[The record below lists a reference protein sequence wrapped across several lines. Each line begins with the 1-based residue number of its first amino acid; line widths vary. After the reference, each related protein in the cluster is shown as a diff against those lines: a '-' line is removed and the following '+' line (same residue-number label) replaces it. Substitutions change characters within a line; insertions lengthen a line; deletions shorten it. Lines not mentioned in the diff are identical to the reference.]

1 MGFKNLFNIFLI
13 LVLVSVGVWFV
24 SDVNSAGFTISS
36 PTNNQYIR
44 GNFTFSIS
52 NFNASYT
59 NVTGVVI
66 YNRTGYNITVNGIN
80 LTNALINYTNKGN
93 SFTSL
98 DILVNTNTNY
108 TDGNY
113 TITIQTFNSSFGD
126 AVTGLNA
133 EYANSTTNVTVLID
147 NTAPNNLRLIYP
159 GLNVTLVNNNTVWF
173 AWNVSDAM
181 SSVVN
186 YTNQPGSPMNCT
198 LFVDGNAINRS
209 ITVGNITAGGVATTV
224 GVDPER
230 SIPSE
235 LESYGNRS
243 FWMNISATTIDS
255 GYHAW
260 NVTCWDKAGNYNDT
274 ATWNKVPVG
283 VSTVGGGNFTLT
295 DTQAPGVAGKPTFSA
310 SSVVQDASVVI
321 TCTDGTDGISSNPL
335 TMVSVRA
342 HNGDWQYGLGSSPY
356 TFTGTN
362 IIGTYTSKC
371 NSYDTASNPGGY
383 GTENTFE
390 VTKASSATSDSSTS
404 SGGGSGGPINTVNV
418 FAGQTRDLGEIVGG
432 QGIINA
438 YLASTVTFSTTASST
453 RSASSHSIVFDD
465 VDYIGG
471 QVTVTIS
478 TDPVT
483 LTLNVGDIENV
494 DLDGDGIDDLKVTL
508 NSINENGQVN
518 MNIQDII
525 SAPVVEEP
533 TSGGEAVPGVSGKG
547 GSSWIW
553 WVIIIIVIVVIVAL
567 VIPKKRK

>member
-98 DILVNTNTNY
+98 DILVNTNANY

-224 GVDPER
+224 GVD
-230 SIPSE
+230 
-235 LESYGNRS
+235 
-243 FWMNISATTIDS
+243 
-255 GYHAW
+255 
-260 NVTCWDKAGNYNDT
+260 
-274 ATWNKVPVG
+274 
-283 VSTVGGGNFTLT
+283 
-295 DTQAPGVAGKPTFSA
+295 
-310 SSVVQDASVVI
+310 
-321 TCTDGTDGISSNPL
+321 
-335 TMVSVRA
+335 
-342 HNGDWQYGLGSSPY
+342 
-356 TFTGTN
+356 
-362 IIGTYTSKC
+362 
-371 NSYDTASNPGGY
+371 
-383 GTENTFE
+383 
-390 VTKASSATSDSSTS
+390 
-404 SGGGSGGPINTVNV
+404 
-418 FAGQTRDLGEIVGG
+418 
-432 QGIINA
+432 
-438 YLASTVTFSTTASST
+438 
-453 RSASSHSIVFDD
+453 
-465 VDYIGG
+465 
-471 QVTVTIS
+471 
-478 TDPVT
+478 
-483 LTLNVGDIENV
+483 
-494 DLDGDGIDDLKVTL
+494 
-508 NSINENGQVN
+508 
-518 MNIQDII
+518 
-525 SAPVVEEP
+525 
-533 TSGGEAVPGVSGKG
+533 
-547 GSSWIW
+547 
-553 WVIIIIVIVVIVAL
+553 
-567 VIPKKRK
+567 